1 MNKETIEKIIK
12 ILPVTLKNI
21 SGYIKDNFEKSGQD
35 ALSNVTGSVGILIKL
50 FAQDKLDSYFE
61 NISKNKLKDFGS
73 NIYLKASLVQV
84 NKSLE
89 YINEEND
96 IGNDPKSIEA
106 LLNEILTIQ
115 NNQFNKDDILTIF
128 TPKYHPI
135 IIFTKDKFISVLN
148 ELNISNTI
156 VKKFISDFNENIE
169 ITVKECFGEDDYRR
183 HKDEIKG
190 FILKENETNLLWDTY
205 QSHKIG
211 FKEDE
216 NLEYEKTYASWKP
229 ISKISNLSDDEERD
243 NYENFM
249 EKENNLVLAETLV
262 NDYFDATCPSNCLN
276 NILFAVADFGK
287 GKTIFLQQYAVKL
300 AKEYLET
307 KEGYFPIYFNL
318 RDIGLYSS
326 DATLGIIGD
335 YLLNKYSIRIDDDY
349 FKIKK
354 YIFLIDSLDESG
366 DLTKSATEKV
376 IQSIKNIQNIDK
388 EFRKN
393 NRIVITSRP
402 FPDGLEFHLKSH
414 NPFEIENA
422 ERNKIP
428 QYLSIYGFKA
438 NQFNHWLYS
447 SLKSCT
453 NLNEIQTSGFAKEII
468 NSILKDKEEIDIH
481 KKLIDEN
488 TLSKT
493 ELRRPIFAYMI
504 FQLILNNVDFLEIG
518 KIGVYLSFINLLTRK
533 AKHINDTSHK
543 VNLTEEI
550 KYRNILHSISSLWMY
565 ERQHSQQGI
574 LKKADICRVI
584 EPKYSDETD
593 KVILEKFKENG
604 IIEIQFMSHSYFGEN
619 NDVLHFQHQSF
630 AEILLAEY
638 YLKVFIKFAL
648 DEDSNIDDARAK
660 LILGEPT
667 EQTIVF
673 FKELIKLLKE
683 TVSHKNDKTTI
694 EKRKLLYPLMASL
707 SLKEHNT
714 LHSRDLYYD
723 WFRNVEIDND
733 SSVYPEKLLINW
745 AITEEKLEK
754 IINFASKIIDDKT
767 TVLMSKT
774 KQKSALFN
782 NELTVFQNKF
792 MSDFPTDLDKWLS
805 LTLGNILENNIDE
818 EKFFNSRII
827 NTTNLFQ
834 MIKNWNYSSSTS
846 APEWVKKYFIG
857 IMMKDTDEVNLRN
870 LDLSELN
877 FSYSNLIN
885 INMSKTNLSKTCFNN
900 CIFKKIEM
908 ESSTLYGT
916 SFDNIRINGNRLAI
930 GLSQISQNILIPIKM
945 ANLFLN
951 INTESEGFYVNN
963 GLNISY
969 VSFTDMGSFGNVT
982 ELFNTLKGLLSFG
995 LKKELFKL
1003 HDIKT
1008 WFKYED
1014 TKVQNEFESLI
1025 DTLK

>member
-1 MNKETIEKIIK
+1 MSKKTIEKIIK
-12 ILPVTLKNI
+12 ILPETLKNI
-21 SGYIKDNFEKSGQD
+21 NGYMKDNFDKSGQE
-35 ALSNVTGSVGILIKL
+35 ALSNVTGTVGILVKL
-50 FAQDKLDSYFE
+50 FAQDKLDNYFE
-61 NISKNKLKDFGS
+61 NISKDKLKDFAS
-73 NIYLKASLVQV
+73 NIYLKASLIQV
-84 NKSLE
+84 NKSLD

-96 IGNDPKSIEA
+96 LNNDPKSIVA
-106 LLNEILTIQ
+106 LLSEILTIQ

-135 IIFTKDKFISVLN
+135 IVFTKDKFTSVLN
-148 ELNISNTI
+148 ELNISNSI
-156 VKKFISDFNENIE
+156 IKKFIANFNENIE
-169 ITVKECFGEDDYRR
+169 ITVKECFGDEDYTK
-183 HKDEIKG
+183 HQEEIKD
-190 FILKENETNLLWDTY
+190 FILKDNETNLLWDTY
-205 QSHKIG
+205 QLQKIG

-216 NLEYEKTYASWKP
+216 NLEYEETYARWKP
-229 ISKISNLSDDEERD
+229 ISNISNLSDGEERD
-243 NYENFM
+243 NYDDFIK
-249 EKENNLVLAETLV
+249 KEDDLVLAETLV
-262 NDYFDATCPSNCLN
+262 DDYFNTTCKKSNCLN

-318 RDIGLYSS
+318 RDYGSYSN
-326 DATLGIIGD
+326 DGTLGILGD
-335 YLLNKYSIRIDDDY
+335 YLLNKYSIRIDDEH
-349 FKIKK
+349 FKTKK
-354 YIFLIDSLDESG
+354 YLFLVDSLDESG
-366 DLTKSATEKV
+366 DLTKSATERV

-414 NPFEIENA
+414 NPLELENS
-422 ERNKIP
+422 EKKYIP
-428 QYLSIYGFKA
+428 QFLSIYGFKA

-447 SLKSCT
+447 SLKSYG
-453 NLNEIQTSGFAKEII
+453 NLKEIKTSGFAKEII
-468 NSILKDKEEIDIH
+468 NNILKNKEQIDIY

-533 AKHINDTSHK
+533 AKHVNDPSHE

-550 KYRNILHSISSLWMY
+550 QYRNILHSISSLWMY

-593 KVILEKFKENG
+593 KVILEKFKEDG
-604 IIEIQFMSHSYFGEN
+604 ITEIQFMSHSYFGEN
-619 NDVLHFQHQSF
+619 DDILHFQHQSF

-638 YLKVFIKFAL
+638 YLKIFIKFAL
-648 DEDSNIDDARAK
+648 DENSDTDDARAK

-683 TVSHKNDKTTI
+683 TVSSNNKTVI

-714 LHSRDLYYD
+714 LYSNDLYYD
-723 WFRNVEIDND
+723 WFRNIKIDKD
-733 SSVYPEKLLINW
+733 SITYPEELLTNW

-754 IINFASKIIDDKT
+754 IINFATKIIDDKT
-767 TVLMSKT
+767 TILMAKT
-774 KQKSALFN
+774 KQKNALFN

-792 MSDFPTDLDKWLS
+792 ICEFPTDLDKWLA
-805 LTLGNILENNIDE
+805 LTLGNILDTNIDE
-818 EKFFNSRII
+818 EKFFNSRIN
-827 NTTNLFQ
+827 NTINLFQ
-834 MIKNWNYSSSTS
+834 MIKNWNYSNNTS

-857 IMMKDTDEVNLRN
+857 IMMKDTDELNLRN

-885 INMSKTNLSKTCFNN
+885 INMSRTNLSDTCFNN
-900 CIFKKIEM
+900 CIFENIELN
-908 ESSTLYGT
+908 SSILHGAC
-916 SFDNIRINGNRLAI
+916 FDNIEINGDRLGI
-930 GLSQISQNILIPIKM
+930 GLSQISHNILIPIKM
-945 ANLFLN
+945 ADIFL
-951 INTESEGFYVNN
+951 GFNSKELGMYVNN
-963 GLNISY
+963 GLDISY
-969 VSFTDMGSFGNVT
+969 ISFTKQASLGKVDNI
-982 ELFNTLKGLLSFG
+982 FNTLKGLLSFG

-1014 TKVQNEFESLI
+1014 TEVQNEFESLI